1 MVAAYTGAIL
11 IPRAGH
17 AASMPHSSAAK
28 APKIAVA
35 AATVSSANT
44 PPADLPPLRRL
55 GAVLAQ
61 VGLLCGLW
69 LAAESLRRHF
79 ALPVPAG
86 LLGFLALAVGLFTGL
101 VRVHWLRHGANW
113 LLGEMVLFFVPA
125 MLVVTQYPDLVR
137 HDGWR
142 IALVIGLSTVLVMA
156 ATALAVDRVH
166 RLEVW
171 LARRRGPRGS
181 RA

>member
-1 MVAAYTGAIL
+1 M
-11 IPRAGH
+11 PR
-17 AASMPHSSAAK
+17 PSAAK
-28 APKIAVA
+28 APNAPD
-35 AATVSSANT
+35 TPSSA
-44 PPADLPPLRRL
+44 PSLPPLRRA

-69 LAAESLRRHF
+69 LVAESLRRQF

-86 LLGFLALAVGLFTGL
+86 LIGFLALAAGLFSGL
-101 VRVHWLRHGANW
+101 ERGRWLRHGANW
-113 LLGEMVLFFVPA
+113 LLGEMVLFFIPA